1 MDENGVP
8 VVLDTD
14 IGTDVDDVVALG
26 LLLRA
31 PRIDLRAVTTVY
43 VNAGLRARMVKAVL
57 ALAGRDDIPV
67 GSGADLPLLKRD
79 PLAWE
84 GWEGEG
90 IVDVALTVDT
100 QAFEQWLVP
109 ALAGSPAAWLPG

>member
-1 MDENGVP
+1 MDENAVP
-8 VVLDTD
+8 VILDTD
-14 IGTDVDDVVALG
+14 IGTDVDDIVALG

-31 PRIDLRAVTTVY
+31 PHIDLRAVTTVY

-57 ALAGRDDIPV
+57 ALVGRDDIRV
-67 GSGADLPLLKRD
+67 GSSADLPLLKRD

-90 IVDVALTVDT
+90 IVDAVD
-100 QAFEQWLVP
+100 VP
-109 ALAGSPAAWLPG
+109 AEPWQHAVDLLLDTVLSAPVR